1 MLYKTQL
8 CSFYAKGIC
17 ARGNKCSWAHGELD
31 VRPMPKFYKTRMCY
45 TFLSGSYCE
54 ASKCTFAHTEE
65 ELRGSGKALRLCT
78 KYFLD
83 GYCSKADKCPMAH
96 SINQL
101 DPSVKFSSTELMSR
115 VYNNEEIENYK
126 NRMDINSNENKQTD
140 EVKGNHEDYNDN
152 MNNADSEKDNNENN
166 SKNNNG
172 NKNGQRDN
180 SRNSKINKSNRNNE
194 YELRKGLGDNEDD
207 GNKEKDKY
215 NINRFRNNENMKD
228 SKKSPFNFY
237 RNSERKTYKEYL
249 LDTNQINGCIGDIDK
264 DEDILYNDILMNGDY
279 MRRKNSTK
287 ENLINNKFENITSN
301 GYHYN
306 YDGLMDEREMSN
318 NKMYKYKN
326 ANNAENIDMF
336 SNNYVNLKNF
346 NIANKTMLLNEYY
359 KNNFSLAEHNTQNGE
374 NSKGNNNNNINGSYE
389 DINNFDRMSIL
400 RKMDKQSLLLNMNYD
415 INFNSMKN
423 TYNDKNE
430 MNMNDEKN
438 IFIKNNKNG
447 DIINNPFFD
456 TNISKYDDSKNCSNY
471 FNENGINKRKE
482 RGENIDNIEN
492 FKNMPIGFNYKN
504 RSRTDRY
511 GNNMASLSLMNKMNE
526 SVDVSDL
533 NKVGFDEKNE
543 KNLNEM
549 RQMNM
554 NLESLIYN
562 MNNINLGDGSKSE
575 KESKNRILMQAF
587 MKSSNDNN
595 SLKIQS
601 EKNIQNGNEEI
612 KRNDENKIN
621 HESFEYYTNNV
632 DYEFKKIIM
641 DNEFLLDNNNG
652 SNNIN
657 KYNEFNEQFIIPKT
671 SNNNNEHIM
680 SNYTVL
686 SSNDLCNSMNAMTN
700 FSNVNSISNLSS
712 ACNIDDISKKGN
724 MNGLKTNYYNN
735 YDSYKKNAI
744 NNMNTGIIKGNGN
757 MEYENRKA
765 SSSSKLNDLKDIRN
779 DEINNFI
786 NEGVMD
792 KAYIEKEIISSDEK
806 NGQGGER
813 LDEGYTSL
821 SSNESASNEYDL
833 KKGNKKMKKNKILN
847 KKGNNIKKDILNEEQ
862 EINENLSDESTILL
876 NGKGNDKMNENRMN
890 SHHEM
895 RNNDNILNMSEY
907 KWNMCMLNENNGNC
921 MNRNSNNNNGRN
933 YDYIKNKFSNINENS
948 MKFEDINKFLLGNN
962 NNVSSYDFEKI
973 FSNKKKVGENMNSQ
987 AETDTNNMNDLID
1000 YQNRRNIMNKNK
1012 NGYNENGNL
1021 LSMFQ
1026 NGYSNMN
1033 TNNIGESTR
1042 EVKNG
1047 NMISGVNNNMNGQ
1060 VFSYNYFNKNNMNN
1074 VKNACISN
1082 KDNDDII
1089 NSNNFFSNV
1098 ENSITSGMLNDSLNG
1113 ADQNYY
1119 INEHKKNDLSQLSKH
1134 NYSNYFLDNN
1144 ENSSSMSN
1152 LNFYE
1157 MAYKTNGGFS
1167 NYGHGNNNG
1176 NNENNKIDIL
1186 NTKKNTQST
1195 SGDDNND
1202 SLSLNNKNGKNVL
1215 NNCTPLTYNFN
1226 GLYECLNKNDKV
1238 KTTE

>member
-1 MLYKTQL
+1 MDRL

-126 NRMDINSNENKQTD
+126 NRMDINSNESKQAD

-152 MNNADSEKDNNENN
+152 MNNGDSEKDNNENN

-172 NKNGQRDN
+172 SKNGQRDN
-180 SRNSKINKSNRNNE
+180 SRNTKINKSNRNNE

-215 NINRFRNNENMKD
+215 NMNRFRNSENMKD
-228 SKKSPFNFY
+228 LKKSPFNFY

-249 LDTNQINGCIGDIDK
+249 LDTNQLNGCIGDIDK
-264 DEDILYNDILMNGDY
+264 DEDILYNDLLMNGDY

-287 ENLINNKFENITSN
+287 ENLINNKFESTTSN

-306 YDGLMDEREMSN
+306 YDGLMDERELSN

-326 ANNAENIDMF
+326 VNNGENIDMF

-346 NIANKTMLLNEYY
+346 NITNKTMLLNEYY

-374 NSKGNNNNNINGSYE
+374 NSKGNSSNNMNGSYE

-423 TYNDKNE
+423 GYNDKNE
-430 MNMNDEKN
+430 INMNDEKN
-438 IFIKNNKNG
+438 IFMKNNKNG
-447 DIINNPFFD
+447 DLINNAFFD
-456 TNISKYDDSKNCSNY
+456 TNINKYDDSKNCSNY
-471 FNENGINKRKE
+471 FNENGINKKKE

-492 FKNMPIGFNYKN
+492 FKNMSIGFNYKN

-511 GNNMASLSLMNKMNE
+511 GNNMANLNLMNKMNE

-712 ACNIDDISKKGN
+712 ACNIEDINKKGN

-757 MEYENRKA
+757 MEYENIKA

-813 LDEGYTSL
+813 HDEGYTSL
-821 SSNESASNEYDL
+821 SSNESLTNDYDL
-833 KKGNKKMKKNKILN
+833 KKGNKKMKKNKIIN

-876 NGKGNDKMNENRMN
+876 NGKGNDKMSENRMN
-890 SHHEM
+890 SHNEM

-907 KWNMCMLNENNGNC
+907 KWNMCMLNG
-921 MNRNSNNNNGRN
+921 NNNNGRN
-933 YDYIKNKFSNINENS
+933 YDYIKNKFGNINENS
-948 MKFEDINKFLLGNN
+948 MKFDDINKFLLGNN

-987 AETDTNNMNDLID
+987 VEMDTNNMNDLID

-1012 NGYNENGNL
+1012 NGYNKNGNL
-1021 LSMFQ
+1021 LNMFQ
-1026 NGYSNMN
+1026 NGYNNMN
-1033 TNNIGESTR
+1033 TNNIGESNR
-1042 EVKNG
+1042 EIKNG
-1047 NMISGVNNNMNGQ
+1047 NMISSVNNNMNGQ

-1074 VKNACISN
+1074 VKNGCINS

-1089 NSNNFFSNV
+1089 NNNNFFSNV

-1113 ADQNYY
+1113 TDQNYY
-1119 INEHKKNDLSQLSKH
+1119 INENKKNDLSQLSKH

-1144 ENSSSMSN
+1144 ENSSSISN

-1167 NYGHGNNNG
+1167 NYGHGNNTG

-1186 NTKKNTQST
+1186 NTKKNTQSI

>member
-115 VYNNEEIENYK
+115 VYNNEEIESYK

-140 EVKGNHEDYNDN
+140 EVKGNHENYNDN
-152 MNNADSEKDNNENN
+152 MNNGDSEKDNNENN

-172 NKNGQRDN
+172 NQNGQRDN
-180 SRNSKINKSNRNNE
+180 SRNNKINKSNQNNE
-194 YELRKGLGDNEDD
+194 YELRKGLGDSEDD

-215 NINRFRNNENMKD
+215 NINRFRNNDNMKD

-264 DEDILYNDILMNGDY
+264 DEDILYNDILMSGDY

-287 ENLINNKFENITSN
+287 ENLISNKFENITSN

-306 YDGLMDEREMSN
+306 YDGLMDERDISN
-318 NKMYKYKN
+318 NKIYKYKN
-326 ANNAENIDMF
+326 VNNGENIDMF

-346 NIANKTMLLNEYY
+346 NMTNKTMLLNEYY
-359 KNNFSLAEHNTQNGE
+359 KNNFSLAEHNTQNVE

-423 TYNDKNE
+423 AYNDKNE
-430 MNMNDEKN
+430 MNMNEEKN

-456 TNISKYDDSKNCSNY
+456 PNINKYDDSKNCSNY
-471 FNENGINKRKE
+471 FNDNGINKRKE
-482 RGENIDNIEN
+482 RGENMENIEN

-511 GNNMASLSLMNKMNE
+511 GNNMGSLSLTNKMND
-526 SVDVSDL
+526 SLDVSDM
-533 NKVGFDEKNE
+533 NRVGFDEKNE
-543 KNLNEM
+543 KSLNEM

-700 FSNVNSISNLSS
+700 FSNVNSISNLSN

-765 SSSSKLNDLKDIRN
+765 SSSTKLNDLKDIRN

-786 NEGVMD
+786 NEGVID
-792 KAYIEKEIISSDEK
+792 KSYIEKEIISSGEK

-813 LDEGYTSL
+813 LDEGYASL
-821 SSNESASNEYDL
+821 SSGASSSNEYDL
-833 KKGNKKMKKNKILN
+833 KKGNKKMKKNIVLN

-876 NGKGNDKMNENRMN
+876 NGKGNDKMSENRMN

-921 MNRNSNNNNGRN
+921 MNRNGNNNSGRN
-933 YDYIKNKFSNINENS
+933 YDYIKNKFGNINENS

-987 AETDTNNMNDLID
+987 VEMDTNNMNDLID

-1021 LSMFQ
+1021 LNMFQ
-1026 NGYSNMN
+1026 NGYNNMN
-1033 TNNIGESTR
+1033 TNNIGESNR
-1042 EVKNG
+1042 EIKNS

-1089 NSNNFFSNV
+1089 NNNFFNNV

-1119 INEHKKNDLSQLSKH
+1119 MNDHKKNDLSQLSKN

-1144 ENSSSMSN
+1144 ENNSSMSN

-1202 SLSLNNKNGKNVL
+1202 NLSLNNKNGKNIL

>member
-115 VYNNEEIENYK
+115 VYNNEEIERYK

-140 EVKGNHEDYNDN
+140 EVKGNHENYNDN
-152 MNNADSEKDNNENN
+152 INNADSEKDNNENN

-172 NKNGQRDN
+172 NQNGQRDN
-180 SRNSKINKSNRNNE
+180 SRNNKINKSNQNNE
-194 YELRKGLGDNEDD
+194 YELRKGLGDSEDD

-215 NINRFRNNENMKD
+215 NINRFRNNDNMKD

-264 DEDILYNDILMNGDY
+264 DEDILYNDILMSGDY

-287 ENLINNKFENITSN
+287 ENLISNKFENITSN

-306 YDGLMDEREMSN
+306 YDGLMDEREISN
-318 NKMYKYKN
+318 NKIYKYKN
-326 ANNAENIDMF
+326 VNSGENMDMF

-346 NIANKTMLLNEYY
+346 NMTNKTMLLNEYY
-359 KNNFSLAEHNTQNGE
+359 KNNFSLAEHNTQNVE

-423 TYNDKNE
+423 AYNDKNE
-430 MNMNDEKN
+430 MNMNEEKN

-456 TNISKYDDSKNCSNY
+456 PNINKYDDSKNCSNY
-471 FNENGINKRKE
+471 FNDNGIHKRKE
-482 RGENIDNIEN
+482 RGENMENIEN

-511 GNNMASLSLMNKMNE
+511 GNNMGSLSLTNKMND
-526 SVDVSDL
+526 SLDVSDM
-533 NKVGFDEKNE
+533 NRVGFDEKNE
-543 KNLNEM
+543 KSLNEM

-700 FSNVNSISNLSS
+700 FSNVNSISNLSN

-765 SSSSKLNDLKDIRN
+765 SSSTKLNDLKDIRN

-786 NEGVMD
+786 NEGVID
-792 KAYIEKEIISSDEK
+792 KSYIEKEIISSGEK

-813 LDEGYTSL
+813 LDEGYASL
-821 SSNESASNEYDL
+821 SSGASSSNEYDL
-833 KKGNKKMKKNKILN
+833 KKGNKKMKKNIVLN

-921 MNRNSNNNNGRN
+921 MNRNGNNNSGRN
-933 YDYIKNKFSNINENS
+933 YDYIKNKFGNINENS

-987 AETDTNNMNDLID
+987 VEMDTNNMNDLID

-1021 LSMFQ
+1021 LNMFQ
-1026 NGYSNMN
+1026 NGYSNMH
-1033 TNNIGESTR
+1033 TNNTGESNR
-1042 EVKNG
+1042 EIKNS

-1089 NSNNFFSNV
+1089 NNNNFFNNV

-1119 INEHKKNDLSQLSKH
+1119 MNDHKKNDLSQLSKN

-1144 ENSSSMSN
+1144 ENNSSISN

-1202 SLSLNNKNGKNVL
+1202 NLSLNNKNGKNIL